1 MINKYNKE
9 KIERFINGKSNES
22 EAQFIYSLFLENE
35 NNLEFEQ
42 QIRNDFF
49 EFIKNT
55 PDKNYNLSY
64 LLDRIHHTIHKD
76 ERRKEQT
83 IVKKIYH
90 WYSVA
95 AAVLLIP
102 LIIAG
107 GFWFFEKNDEKT
119 IVAENPVTSTLFAPL
134 GSRISFSLPDGTIGW
149 LNSGSSIEYNFP
161 FINNSRNV
169 SLHGEAW
176 FDVATDE
183 NHPFEIT
190 AGNSKVK
197 VLGTKF
203 NLSAYPEEKY
213 VEVVL
218 EEGKVEFSASGI
230 DKLIT
235 MKPNERLI
243 YTSNS
248 VNISVTETFKY
259 SAWKEG
265 KLIFRGD
272 PMTEVARR
280 IERWYNVEVEL
291 VDKELENYV
300 IRGTFQDD
308 SLEEV
313 IKYLSM
319 TSPIRYQISEREIQK
334 DGTILKRKVLI
345 YKKNTKIN

>member
-1 MINKYNKE
+1 MIHNYDKE
-9 KIERFINGKSNES
+9 KIERFINGKSDES
-22 EAQFIYSLFLENE
+22 EAQFIYSLFSENE
-35 NNLEFEQ
+35 NNLEFEH
-42 QIRNDFF
+42 QIRNDFY

-55 PDKNYNLSY
+55 QDKNYNLSY
-64 LLDRIHHTIHKD
+64 LLDRIHHTIHKN
-76 ERRKEQT
+76 EGRKKQT
-83 IVKKIYH
+83 IVKKIYQ
-90 WYSVA
+90 WYSFA

-107 GFWFFEKNDEKT
+107 GIWVFEKNDEKT

-134 GSRISFSLPDGTIGW
+134 GSRISFSLPDGTTGW
-149 LNSGSSIEYNFP
+149 LNSGSSIEYNIP
-161 FINNSRNV
+161 FINKSRNV

-203 NLSAYPEEKY
+203 NMSAYPEEKY
-213 VEVVL
+213 MEVVL
-218 EEGKVEFSASGI
+218 ENGKVEFSAFGI
-230 DKLIT
+230 GKSIQ

-248 VNISVTETFKY
+248 VNISLTETSKY

-272 PMTEVARR
+272 PMTEVVRR

-308 SLEEV
+308 SLEDV
-313 IKYLSM
+313 IKYLSL
-319 TSPIRYQISEREIQK
+319 TSPVRYRIFDREVLK
-334 DGTILKRKVLI
+334 DGTLQKKKVLI
-345 YKKNTKIN
+345 YKRNN